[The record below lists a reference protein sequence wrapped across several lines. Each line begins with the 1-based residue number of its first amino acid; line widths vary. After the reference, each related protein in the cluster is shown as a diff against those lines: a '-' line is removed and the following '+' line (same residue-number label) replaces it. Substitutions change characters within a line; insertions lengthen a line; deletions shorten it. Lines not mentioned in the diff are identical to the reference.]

1 MIIMNP
7 QGSMI
12 LNSDFVERFL
22 IVEKSDACLIIAS
35 YNEERQPVTMARY
48 KDNKEA
54 KDTLMDLFIALRE
67 GQTGYFMPDS
77 KLFYEQEIKRDAR
90 TKRKGGS

>member
-22 IVEKSDACLIIAS
+22 VVEKPDVCLIIAS
-35 YNEERQPVTMARY
+35 YHEERQPVTIARY
-48 KDNKEA
+48 KDMEEA
-54 KDTLMDLFIALRE
+54 KDTLVDLFGALRE
-67 GQTGYFMPDS
+67 GQYGYFMPDS
-77 KLFYEQEIKRDAR
+77 KLFYEQETKRDAR